1 MTGKLYLNIFSAYKY
16 SSAIVKL
23 VQVVLELV
31 GALVAELLVLL
42 IGNGCAGI
50 IIGLDLGSL
59 IECLGLD
66 NLLGTL
72 L

>member
-1 MTGKLYLNIFSAYKY
+1 MFLNIFSPNKY

-42 IGNGCAGI
+42 IGNGCARI
-50 IIGLDLGSL
+50 IVGLDLGSL

-66 NLLGTL
+66 NLLGSL